1 MPRRVCCSAHRLQK
15 IETTWRLDGM
25 LTYMTAE
32 EPLQV
37 EPKVPF
43 NLETLRKCLSQDVF
57 KRRMLLEDT
66 MVRQHL
72 LEPSVLNVAAERM
85 KHQAELFD

>member
-1 MPRRVCCSAHRLQK
+1 
-15 IETTWRLDGM
+15 M
-25 LTYMTAE
+25 LSHMTAE
-32 EPLQV
+32 DPLKV
-37 EPKVPF
+37 DPEVPF

-72 LEPSVLNVAAERM
+72 LELSVLNVAAERM